1 MIDDLVYTSV
11 GRRWLRLLPTIG
23 VAMLAIF
30 LASFILDVQRARAAK
45 KPAASDVDSSPLGLR
60 VTSEPEQVEVLWDH
74 ASSAIKDAKQATI
87 RISDGDIAESV
98 PFDSKQLQDGSL
110 VYRPRTNDVSIRM
123 EVNERDGRWVSES
136 VRAVATP

>member
-1 MIDDLVYTSV
+1 MIDDLVYPE
-11 GRRWLRLLPTIG
+11 RRWLRLLPTIG

-30 LASFILDVQRARAAK
+30 LASFILDIQHARDAK
-45 KPAASDVDSSPLGLR
+45 KPAASAVDSSPLGLR

-74 ASSAIKDAKQATI
+74 SASAIKDAQQATI
-87 RISDGDIAESV
+87 RISDGDVAESV

-123 EVNERDGRWVSES
+123 EVNERDGRRVSES